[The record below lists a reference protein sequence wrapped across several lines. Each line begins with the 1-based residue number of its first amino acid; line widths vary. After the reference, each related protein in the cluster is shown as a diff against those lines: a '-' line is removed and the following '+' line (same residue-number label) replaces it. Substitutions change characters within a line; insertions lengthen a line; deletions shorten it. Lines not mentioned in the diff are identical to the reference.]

1 MCPNTLGLIFVLD
14 SDFWDDNISF
24 NTMSRWCTEYFYC
37 SFSIFE
43 FCSRKNSFTQCCQ
56 TATSLKKLDCTLE
69 KVLRLSSPLNFSWA
83 LACSC
88 TTGTHHVIPSVDK
101 VNHPMNESVTDQPIP
116 TMHQWSPG
124 WEHLSAP
131 AAQQAFS
138 SPKVQP
144 TKGVLDSLCS
154 LLWAGNFQ
162 AERQNVNISM
172 DNYFA
177 AHFFCKIIRHKDKA
191 VSEKQK
197 Q

>member
-69 KVLRLSSPLNFSWA
+69 KVLRLSFPHDFSWA

-88 TTGTHHVIPSVDK
+88 TTGTHHMIPSVGK
-101 VNHPMNESVTDQPIP
+101 VNHPSRVRWISNRPAYTHYASMVTWLGAPICSSCTAGIFFSKGSTHQRSLRLPLFPSVS
-116 TMHQWSPG
+116 W
-124 WEHLSAP
+124 
-131 AAQQAFS
+131 
-138 SPKVQP
+138 
-144 TKGVLDSLCS
+144 
-154 LLWAGNFQ
+154 
-162 AERQNVNISM
+162 
-172 DNYFA
+172 
-177 AHFFCKIIRHKDKA
+177 
-191 VSEKQK
+191 
-197 Q
+197 